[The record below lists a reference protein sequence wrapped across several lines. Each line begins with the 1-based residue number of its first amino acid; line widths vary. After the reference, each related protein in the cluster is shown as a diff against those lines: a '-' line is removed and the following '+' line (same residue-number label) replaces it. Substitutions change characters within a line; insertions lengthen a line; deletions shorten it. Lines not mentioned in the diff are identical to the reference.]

1 MFLFRINVA
10 SETNTAGRYISVKN
24 MTMGKRAKRYPWD
37 YSKSLTQQIEA
48 IIIGMLRE
56 VYPDI
61 VDSEPNRFYITYTA
75 RDEQGSYYVGK
86 PL

>member
-1 MFLFRINVA
+1 
-10 SETNTAGRYISVKN
+10 
-24 MTMGKRAKRYPWD
+24 
-37 YSKSLTQQIEA
+37 
-48 IIIGMLRE
+48 MLRE

-61 VDSEPNRFYITYTA
+61 VDSDPNRFYITYTA